1 MYKIGQLKIRELRS
15 YAEKELG
22 EKFDIRAFHDQVLG
36 GGQLPLDLLEKNIRS
51 WVAKQK
57 R

>member
-1 MYKIGQLKIRELRS
+1 MEALTLHEA

-22 EKFDIRAFHDQVLG
+22 PGFDIRAFHDHLLG
-36 GGQLPLDLLEKNIRS
+36 QGQLPLDLLEKRMRD
-51 WVAKQK
+51 WVKSQLPP